1 VGSFKYFGMNQE
13 TQLKNILY
21 EGGIF
26 EVYFYAKNK
35 IPKGSFVATDFNEIY
50 GYNDYF
56 SLMGIYREAR
66 TDTCVYVCSNPLIIP
81 EKRSSEDS
89 AAMDKERI
97 SGRDIDHKEN
107 GEKRER
113 GDKFHRRKEVD
124 GCLECGEIYVH
135 SQKSSVPSP

>member
-1 VGSFKYFGMNQE
+1 MNQE

-56 SLMGIYREAR
+56 SLMGIYREA
-66 TDTCVYVCSNPLIIP
+66 DCGGELIQKQMNQLNVILLMKNHSPLLLSNYKQI
-81 EKRSSEDS
+81 
-89 AAMDKERI
+89 
-97 SGRDIDHKEN
+97 
-107 GEKRER
+107 
-113 GDKFHRRKEVD
+113 
-124 GCLECGEIYVH
+124 H
-135 SQKSSVPSP
+135 SLDR